1 MYPPAT
7 ELLVHNRK
15 VIRYQPCFTTLC
27 FLFDEPVHF
36 VTDVTDWFPNATGP
50 FPDNPLA
57 GELELDFLNRATGK
71 LGLNLSPSIK
81 YSRRCI
87 KLTFAPEAKRQE
99 VVNISQPLVVDQVT
113 LRLEQVEGSR
123 TTLSQC
129 TPIEL
134 VVSGPYPV
142 GENFPHIIFGIATN
156 YDRLRESLTA
166 IAHWCSKQDTK
177 LIAIVEDWSRRSNDI
192 LKLQQEYRDSGI
204 KATFIKPLDE
214 SHTTSQSH
222 FMVLTQMLK
231 ESDPETKWFGLL
243 DDDTFFPHLKP
254 LSDAL
259 GQLDHRVDMYVGA
272 LAEDFGSV
280 KNFGLMAYGGAGAY
294 LSAHLAQKL
303 GVQAATCIREA
314 PPNMGD
320 IILRDCVYQ
329 HSKARLTILPG
340 LYQQDLLGDL
350 SGFFESGIEP
360 INLHHWKS
368 WYREPVIKMA
378 ATAGYCGN
386 CFLQRWRFGEDTVL
400 SNGYSIARYRSGL
413 GSIDLDK
420 MEHTW
425 SQVYGDV
432 NPEYSFT
439 LGPLRERVSDE
450 EKRSYKLVDSEIFE
464 SGVMRQAYL
473 RKGGGQAGEL
483 DEVVELLWQK

>member
-1 MYPPAT
+1 MQHLYRVT
-7 ELLVHNRK
+7 LTSCVILLLVAWYCLLSDRE
-15 VIRYQPCFTTLC
+15 R
-27 FLFDEPVHF
+27 
-36 VTDVTDWFPNATGP
+36 GP

-340 LYQQDLLGDL
+340 L
-350 SGFFESGIEP
+350 
-360 INLHHWKS
+360 
-368 WYREPVIKMA
+368 
-378 ATAGYCGN
+378 
-386 CFLQRWRFGEDTVL
+386 
-400 SNGYSIARYRSGL
+400 
-413 GSIDLDK
+413 
-420 MEHTW
+420 
-425 SQVYGDV
+425 
-432 NPEYSFT
+432 
-439 LGPLRERVSDE
+439 
-450 EKRSYKLVDSEIFE
+450 
-464 SGVMRQAYL
+464 
-473 RKGGGQAGEL
+473 
-483 DEVVELLWQK
+483 